1 MIEEVAEEEEEE
13 KTELDKRRL
22 IQRAS
27 MFSEA
32 ETFVSAPSSPQ
43 ESLLSLYYS
52 DTEEESNILET
63 ADNMFSITHN
73 NFITVYKVSVQSK
86 ICYNNSSLL

>member
-13 KTELDKRRL
+13 KIERRL

-52 DTEEESNILET
+52 DTEEERNILET
-63 ADNMFSITHN
+63 A
-73 NFITVYKVSVQSK
+73 V
-86 ICYNNSSLL
+86 

>member
-1 MIEEVAEEEEEE
+1 MIEEVSEEEEEE
-13 KTELDKRRL
+13 NIEKTVLDKRRL

-43 ESLLSLYYS
+43 ESILSLYYS
-52 DTEEESNILET
+52 DTEEETNVLET
-63 ADNMFSITHN
+63 
-73 NFITVYKVSVQSK
+73 TV
-86 ICYNNSSLL
+86 

>member
-1 MIEEVAEEEEEE
+1 MIEEVPEEE
-13 KTELDKRRL
+13 KEEQVKIKLDKRRL

-43 ESLLSLYYS
+43 GSTLSLYYS
-52 DTEEESNILET
+52 DTEEEKNILET
-63 ADNMFSITHN
+63 A
-73 NFITVYKVSVQSK
+73 V
-86 ICYNNSSLL
+86 

>member
-13 KTELDKRRL
+13 KTERRL

-52 DTEEESNILET
+52 DTEEERNILET
-63 ADNMFSITHN
+63 A
-73 NFITVYKVSVQSK
+73 V
-86 ICYNNSSLL
+86 

>member
-13 KTELDKRRL
+13 KTERRL
-22 IQRAS
+22 IQRAR

-52 DTEEESNILET
+52 DTEEERNILET
-63 ADNMFSITHN
+63 A
-73 NFITVYKVSVQSK
+73 V
-86 ICYNNSSLL
+86 